1 MKLTPPLHSY
11 TKGCR
16 IWLIINIAINLLFLV
31 SVHGFFYKLVFFL
44 MTAVHLLMLL
54 KPYKEENILLIS
66 LTAIICLIEL
76 FAGRWLAAI
85 LIAGLTYITI
95 HFVKLAYNPQMVL
108 PSQDKKLHRFSS
120 HSIGIYIISFFL
132 ILVAILWIIV
142 AVIYLAFPEQLYPY
156 YYGMEYIWYGNTN
169 FIEDKSLVALIGV
182 IFHITQIWLIVG
194 ILLHFVIIANIFGL
208 PLDICPIKRRTIPY
222 YKCLDNAKYYVIF
235 RNSLTISTFLAV
247 ISIISTIP
255 RTEATDMT
263 AGLGYISLF
272 FLLFLSYLAKRRIKK
287 TKMQEK

>member
-1 MKLTPPLHSY
+1 M
-11 TKGCR
+11 
-16 IWLIINIAINLLFLV
+16 
-31 SVHGFFYKLVFFL
+31 
-44 MTAVHLLMLL
+44 
-54 KPYKEENILLIS
+54 
-66 LTAIICLIEL
+66 
-76 FAGRWLAAI
+76 
-85 LIAGLTYITI
+85 
-95 HFVKLAYNPQMVL
+95 
-108 PSQDKKLHRFSS
+108 
-120 HSIGIYIISFFL
+120 
-132 ILVAILWIIV
+132 AILWIIV

-156 YYGMEYIWYGNTN
+156 YYGIEYIWYGNTN
-169 FIEDKSLVALIGV
+169 FIEDKSLVALIGE

-255 RTEATDMT
+255 RTEITDMT

-272 FLLFLSYLAKRRIKK
+272 FLLFFVGLFLYNAFAVNRSFLFLPFFLFFDKILSFYLHKK
-287 TKMQEK
+287 MAFTQKAFFVI